1 MAKRTNKDK
10 KPRLRYGV
18 MYWFDGRKFNDPN
31 AWGSTE
37 KLINACGNAAKHV
50 SRAEFD
56 GREYR
61 RAAIWDR
68 WTGHFVR
75 IYNTTQDGISIIRYK
90 NGVKIETESVPR
102 QHTAEIIELRSK
114 A

>member
-1 MAKRTNKDK
+1 MSRRKQD

-18 MYWFDGRKFNDPN
+18 MYWSDGRRTTAPN

-50 SRAEFD
+50 SRSEFD

-61 RAAIWDR
+61 RAAVWDR
-68 WTGHFVR
+68 WTGQFVR
-75 IYNTTQDGISIIRYK
+75 IYSSTADGMSIIRYTAK
-90 NGVKIETESVPR
+90 GERITEQVKPGNNVVK
-102 QHTAEIIELRSK
+102 LR

>member
-1 MAKRTNKDK
+1 MQKQ

-18 MYWFDGRKFNDPN
+18 MYWFDGRRTTDPN

-50 SRAEFD
+50 SRAEYD

-61 RAAIWDR
+61 RAAVWDR
-68 WTGHFVR
+68 WTGQFVR
-75 IYNTTQDGISIIRYK
+75 IYNTTADGISIIRYNPK
-90 NGVKIETESVPR
+90 TGEKIEKTVAPPDNV
-102 QHTAEIIELRSK
+102 IKLR